1 MAASIIT
8 TTRASLV
15 TSFIRVLFYA
25 LLTLILI
32 PIQVLAMLMRLP
44 VSKSLPI
51 WYHRMCCRILG
62 IRIEVFGHRSR
73 TRPTLFIANHASY
86 LDIAIYG
93 ALMQGSFVA
102 KAEVAKWPIF
112 GLLAKLQNS
121 VFVDRKVRTSLL
133 QAKSILNR
141 LEKGDNI
148 ILFPEGTSGD
158 GNRVL
163 PFKSA
168 LFAVANITPKGQP
181 LVLQPV
187 SLTYSR
193 LDGIPIGRHLRPLF
207 AWYGDVDMFSH
218 ASRLIGLGRLT
229 VTVSFHEVVTIREF
243 SSRKE
248 LATHC
253 FNKISHGH
261 AEALAGR
268 LQPLVGKAG
277 RWDWI
282 SWRPRP
288 RLRDIRS
295 RRRAPGI
302 KVGIESRRR
311 LDSR

>member
-1 MAASIIT
+1 
-8 TTRASLV
+8 
-15 TSFIRVLFYA
+15 
-25 LLTLILI
+25 
-32 PIQVLAMLMRLP
+32 
-44 VSKSLPI
+44 
-51 WYHRMCCRILG
+51 
-62 IRIEVFGHRSR
+62 
-73 TRPTLFIANHASY
+73 

-93 ALMQGSFVA
+93 ALIQGSFVA
-102 KAEVAKWPIF
+102 KAEVQNWPIF
-112 GLLAKLQNS
+112 GFLAKLQNS
-121 VFVDRKVRTSLL
+121 VFVDRKVRTSRL
-133 QAKSILNR
+133 QANSILNR
-141 LEKGDNI
+141 LEKGDSI

-193 LDGIPIGRHLRPLF
+193 LDGVPIGRHLRPLF

-229 VTVSFHEVVTIREF
+229 VTVSFHEPITIEEF

-248 LATHC
+248 LATYC

-268 LQPLVGKAG
+268 LQPLAGKAG

-302 KVGIESRRR
+302 KAGIEGRRR